1 MKDDREILENSGEV
15 DAERL
20 VVEWEEEERGKRGE
34 KPKAPPST
42 KDKIRGFSCVCVA
55 AFIWVVSSY
64 WVQDLQ
70 SQGMTP
76 LLVTSVANSMFTV
89 LLPVAYFRDC
99 WKKRKSGKAEEG
111 EALMKG
117 KTSSSTQ
124 DSDDDDSK
132 EKRLKRSP
140 RRRIFL
146 LSLTMWPIWFLCLYI
161 YNWSFK
167 LTSVM
172 ANTILSIGGNSL
184 FTYFLEL
191 RLMNTGFRK
200 EKLAAILLC
209 IAGTVLWT
217 YGNYRGSKHDDSHK
231 NTLLGNLL
239 CLCSAGLYSVV
250 SIIIGKY
257 LPESGEADMSLFWG
271 YTGLIN
277 LSVSMPVNIIGCLTG
292 LNNMQDLPARLY
304 GMVMLK
310 GLMDNL
316 LSNYL
321 WAYAVLFVGPTSA
334 NVGMSIETPI
344 VLIID
349 ICTKNAN
356 YLNTNMALNI
366 TGAITI
372 LLGFLGLSL

>member
-1 MKDDREILENSGEV
+1 M
-15 DAERL
+15 
-20 VVEWEEEERGKRGE
+20 
-34 KPKAPPST
+34 
-42 KDKIRGFSCVCVA
+42 
-55 AFIWVVSSY
+55 
-64 WVQDLQ
+64 
-70 SQGMTP
+70 
-76 LLVTSVANSMFTV
+76 
-89 LLPVAYFRDC
+89 
-99 WKKRKSGKAEEG
+99 
-111 EALMKG
+111 
-117 KTSSSTQ
+117 
-124 DSDDDDSK
+124 
-132 EKRLKRSP
+132 
-140 RRRIFL
+140 
-146 LSLTMWPIWFLCLYI
+146 
-161 YNWSFK
+161 
-167 LTSVM
+167 
-172 ANTILSIGGNSL
+172 
-184 FTYFLEL
+184 
-191 RLMNTGFRK
+191 
-200 EKLAAILLC
+200 
-209 IAGTVLWT
+209 
-217 YGNYRGSKHDDSHK
+217 
-231 NTLLGNLL
+231 
-239 CLCSAGLYSVV
+239 V

-277 LSVSMPVNIIGCLTG
+277 LSVSMPVNIIGCLAG

-356 YLNTNMALNI
+356 YLNNNMALNI

>member
-1 MKDDREILENSGEV
+1 MI
-15 DAERL
+15 
-20 VVEWEEEERGKRGE
+20 
-34 KPKAPPST
+34 
-42 KDKIRGFSCVCVA
+42 
-55 AFIWVVSSY
+55 
-64 WVQDLQ
+64 
-70 SQGMTP
+70 
-76 LLVTSVANSMFTV
+76 
-89 LLPVAYFRDC
+89 
-99 WKKRKSGKAEEG
+99 
-111 EALMKG
+111 
-117 KTSSSTQ
+117 
-124 DSDDDDSK
+124 
-132 EKRLKRSP
+132 
-140 RRRIFL
+140 
-146 LSLTMWPIWFLCLYI
+146 
-161 YNWSFK
+161 
-167 LTSVM
+167 
-172 ANTILSIGGNSL
+172 
-184 FTYFLEL
+184 
-191 RLMNTGFRK
+191 
-200 EKLAAILLC
+200 
-209 IAGTVLWT
+209 
-217 YGNYRGSKHDDSHK
+217 
-231 NTLLGNLL
+231 GNLL